1 MKKIFALMMLAAA
14 VAACTL
20 PEDLTPDQPETPK
33 TYTMTIQAAKGVD
46 TKALYFGDDGK
57 LNAKWAD
64 GEKVAVKEGDTELGT
79 LTAYPDPT
87 DPAKATLKGSLQT
100 PPSASGVVLTLEFNS
115 GSGYSGQDG
124 TLSYIENHTDYAIAT
139 TEIVIDNENQTV
151 TGTPTAFENQNAI
164 VKFTLQDKG
173 SSSTVLTPNIF
184 RVSVMYSFFEL
195 KSYEFTIAPSA
206 YSSENA
212 LYFALPSWATVKEKA
227 KETLASNPLVQ
238 YINIDNDQA
247 LESIKLKVTATVSD
261 ETYEYTRTDTGYP
274 FEAGKYYDI
283 TVNMTKQYRTM
294 DKATTNDIG
303 KVIGAD
309 GKIYI
314 NAAEAT
320 TASTTAE
327 AMIAYV
333 GEVDGVCDHGL
344 AIELKDYSTSDEL
357 NTYTNFD
364 YSTADNY
371 ASGKSTIAERTWR
384 LPTVADWQY
393 MLAGNTSA
401 TEFSDISGFQTLLSA
416 VGKALADNAYY
427 WTSTSVDSEKH
438 KILYQYNH
446 AASIQESQNTEYWR
460 VRGCLAF

>member
-1 MKKIFALMMLAAA
+1 MKKIFAFMMLAAA

-20 PEDLTPDQPETPK
+20 PEDLTPDQPETPQ
-33 TYTMTIQAAKGVD
+33 TYTMTIKAAKGVD
-46 TKALYFGDDGK
+46 TKALTLSGNTLTASWK
-57 LNAKWAD
+57 K
-64 GEKVAVKEGDTELGT
+64 GEAVTVKEGTSVLGT
-79 LTAYPDPT
+79 LYAQSDGPT
-87 DPAKATLKGSLQT
+87 TTL
-100 PPSASGVVLTLEFNS
+100 SGKLEERPTGNELTLEFNKEFDPLIQDN
-115 GSGYSGQDG
+115 YHAYTNQDG
-124 TLSYIENHTDYAIAT
+124 TIDYIAQSIDYA
-139 TEIVIDNENQTV
+139 
-151 TGTPTAFENQNAI
+151 TAKTSITINGSTITSEEPVVFSNQNAI
-164 VKFTLQDKG
+164 AKFTLNDGNNPLIPSKLDVSITGSIPYKG
-173 SSSTVLTPNIF
+173 HNITGIPFASFSFTP
-184 RVSVMYSFFEL
+184 
-195 KSYEFTIAPSA
+195 KGDD
-206 YSSENA
+206 
-212 LYFALPSWATVKEKA
+212 LYFALPTLSNLKA
-227 KETLASNPLVQ
+227 KYNM
-238 YINIDNDQA
+238 
-247 LESIKLKVTATVSD
+247 TVSD
-261 ETYEYTRTDTGYP
+261 VKTSVSATVDGETYTYTKTGYP

-283 TVNMTKQYRTM
+283 TVQMTKQYRTM
-294 DKATTNDIG
+294 DKASANDIG
-303 KVIGAD
+303 KVVGAD

-314 NAAEAT
+314 NADEAT
-320 TASTTAE
+320 TASTTAV

-333 GEVDGVCDHGL
+333 GKIDGVCDHGL

-427 WTSTSVDSEKH
+427 WTSTSVDSEKY

>member
-1 MKKIFALMMLAAA
+1 MKKIFSFMMLAAA

-33 TYTMTIQAAKGVD
+33 TYTMTIKAAKGVD
-46 TKALYFGDDGK
+46 TKALYFGDGGK

-87 DPAKATLKGSLQT
+87 DPANATLKGSLQKA
-100 PPSASGVVLTLEFNS
+100 PSASGVELTLEFNS
-115 GSGYSGQDG
+115 GSGYSDQNG
-124 TLSYIENHTDYAIAT
+124 TLSYIESHTDYAIAT
-139 TEIVIDNENQTV
+139 TKITIDNENQTI
-151 TGTPTAFENQNAI
+151 TGTPAAFENQNAI
-164 VKFTLQDKG
+164 VKFTLKDKG
-173 SSSTVLTPNIF
+173 QSSTVLTPTTF
-184 RVSVMYSFFEL
+184 RVSAMYSGIEL
-195 KSYEFTIAPSA
+195 TYFEFTIDPSA

-212 LYFALPSWATVKEKA
+212 LYFALPSWAILKEKA
-227 KETLASNPLVQ
+227 KETFASE
-238 YINIDNDQA
+238 YITIDQA
-247 LESIKLKVTATVSD
+247 LESSNLKVTATVSD
-261 ETYEYTRTDTGYP
+261 DTYEYQRTDTGYP

-294 DKATTNDIG
+294 DKATANDIG
-303 KVIGAD
+303 KVVGAD

-314 NAAEAT
+314 NADEAS
-320 TASTTAE
+320 TARTTAE

-333 GEVDGVCDHGL
+333 GKVDGVCDHGL
-344 AIELKDYSTSDEL
+344 AIELKDYSTSDVSA
-357 NTYTNFD
+357 TYTNFD

-371 ASGKSTIAERTWR
+371 ASGKSTITEGSTWR

-416 VGKALADNAYY
+416 VGNNALADDTYY
-427 WTSTSVDSEKH
+427 WTSTPVDSEKH
-438 KILYQYNH
+438 KIIYQDNH
-446 AASIQESQNTEYWR
+446 AASIQESSNTQYWR